1 MHLMRVWIFFR
12 PADLRFKGQTFVT
25 IRQLTSSNR
34 YFYRLIFTVDS
45 CFNQVP
51 FCLFFL
57 FLAKVHREQFSNEY
71 IQSGFVDVANN

>member
-12 PADLRFKGQTFVT
+12 PTDLLFKGQTFVT

-34 YFYRLIFTVDS
+34 YFYRLVLLLIVVLTRFLFV
-45 CFNQVP
+45 C
-51 FCLFFL
+51 FFL
-57 FLAKVHREQFSNEY
+57 FLAKVHREQFLNEY